1 MVLQKM
7 NFIMKFKIKVIMLT
21 IYEFNR
27 GINFWNSKPNWP
39 NDLHN
44 AFYISLQKALH
55 KNWEIEN
62 PFNEELIR
70 IIINP
75 LQTWVAIRPKPQNYI
90 IENYLKSIDIL
101 NKIWRKDIVPV
112 REGDITTIDYSSL
125 ETFIETVKNI
135 KGVNSYVFTSKF
147 CHFLI
152 PNIFPVYDNTAL
164 AGINNN
170 YKEYY
175 ENFRSEW
182 NNTDGDVKNQ
192 LITAIENK
200 IKSTGGD
207 VLNNYPYQTKAVE
220 ICLIGRQH
228 NH

>member
-1 MVLQKM
+1 
-7 NFIMKFKIKVIMLT
+7 MLT
-21 IYEFNR
+21 IDEFNR
-27 GINFWNSKPNWP
+27 GINFWNTKPRWP

-44 AFYISLQKALH
+44 AFYISLQNALH
-55 KNWEIEN
+55 NNWEIEN

-90 IENYLKSIDIL
+90 IDNYLKSIDIL
-101 NKIWRKDIVPV
+101 NKIWREDIAPV
-112 REGDITTIDYSSL
+112 SKGDITTIEYRSVKR
-125 ETFIETVKNI
+125 FIETVKNI
-135 KGVNSYVFTSKF
+135 KGVNSYVFPSKF
-147 CHFLI
+147 SHFLI
-152 PNIFPVYDNTAL
+152 PKIFPVYDNTAL
-164 AGINNN
+164 AGIKNN
-170 YKEYY
+170 YEEYY
-175 ENFRSEW
+175 EMFRSEW
-182 NNTDGDVKNQ
+182 YETDGDVKNQ